1 MHPVPKR
8 YHDADSQSGTPV
20 GEPFTTESCFPRES
34 DSAAQRRPAPPSAE
48 RVLLCMES
56 SSPRRDTAWAMS
68 KETVGVVQAA
78 ADAFARDGVDG
89 WLEYFTDDVDY
100 RAAEG
105 AIDDRGPIHGKDAL
119 RAYAEDWTEM
129 FDDVRFE
136 PVEVIDAGD
145 DTVIAVMRISGR
157 PKGTSAEALTL
168 SVAGVSTIRDG
179 KIARSREYWT
189 REEALEAAGLSE

>member
-1 MHPVPKR
+1 MSEENV
-8 YHDADSQSGTPV
+8 
-20 GEPFTTESCFPRES
+20 
-34 DSAAQRRPAPPSAE
+34 
-48 RVLLCMES
+48 RV
-56 SSPRRDTAWAMS
+56 A
-68 KETVGVVQAA
+68 QAA
-78 ADAFARDGVDG
+78 VDAFNRDGVDG

-129 FDDVRFE
+129 FADVRFE

-145 DTVIAVMRISGR
+145 DTVISVMRISGR

-179 KIARSREYWT
+179 KIARGREYWT
-189 REEALEAAGLSE
+189 REEALEAARLSE

>member
-1 MHPVPKR
+1 
-8 YHDADSQSGTPV
+8 
-20 GEPFTTESCFPRES
+20 
-34 DSAAQRRPAPPSAE
+34 
-48 RVLLCMES
+48 
-56 SSPRRDTAWAMS
+56 MS
-68 KETVGVVQAA
+68 KENVGVVQAA
-78 ADAFARDGVDG
+78 TAAFARDGVDG

-168 SVAGVSTIRDG
+168 SVAGVNTIRDG

>member
-1 MHPVPKR
+1 
-8 YHDADSQSGTPV
+8 
-20 GEPFTTESCFPRES
+20 
-34 DSAAQRRPAPPSAE
+34 
-48 RVLLCMES
+48 
-56 SSPRRDTAWAMS
+56 MS
-68 KETVGVVQAA
+68 KENVGVVQAA
-78 ADAFARDGVDG
+78 TDAFARDGVDG

-105 AIDDRGPIHGKDAL
+105 AIDDRGPLHGKDAL

-168 SVAGVSTIRDG
+168 SVAGVNTIRDG

>member
-1 MHPVPKR
+1 
-8 YHDADSQSGTPV
+8 
-20 GEPFTTESCFPRES
+20 
-34 DSAAQRRPAPPSAE
+34 
-48 RVLLCMES
+48 
-56 SSPRRDTAWAMS
+56 MS
-68 KETVGVVQAA
+68 EENVRVVQAA
-78 ADAFARDGVDG
+78 TAAFARDGVDG

-100 RAAEG
+100 QAVEG

-168 SVAGVSTIRDG
+168 SVAGVNTIRDG

>member
-1 MHPVPKR
+1 
-8 YHDADSQSGTPV
+8 
-20 GEPFTTESCFPRES
+20 
-34 DSAAQRRPAPPSAE
+34 
-48 RVLLCMES
+48 
-56 SSPRRDTAWAMS
+56 MS
-68 KETVGVVQAA
+68 EENVRVVQAA
-78 ADAFARDGVDG
+78 TAAFARDGVDG

-168 SVAGVSTIRDG
+168 SVAGVNTIRDG

>member
-1 MHPVPKR
+1 
-8 YHDADSQSGTPV
+8 
-20 GEPFTTESCFPRES
+20 
-34 DSAAQRRPAPPSAE
+34 
-48 RVLLCMES
+48 
-56 SSPRRDTAWAMS
+56 MS
-68 KETVGVVQAA
+68 KENVGVVHAA
-78 ADAFARDGVDG
+78 TDAFARDGVDG

-168 SVAGVSTIRDG
+168 SVAGVNTIRDG

>member
-1 MHPVPKR
+1 
-8 YHDADSQSGTPV
+8 
-20 GEPFTTESCFPRES
+20 
-34 DSAAQRRPAPPSAE
+34 
-48 RVLLCMES
+48 
-56 SSPRRDTAWAMS
+56 MS
-68 KETVGVVQAA
+68 KENVGVVQAA
-78 ADAFARDGVDG
+78 TDAFARDGVDG

>member
-1 MHPVPKR
+1 MSEENV
-8 YHDADSQSGTPV
+8 
-20 GEPFTTESCFPRES
+20 
-34 DSAAQRRPAPPSAE
+34 
-48 RVLLCMES
+48 RV
-56 SSPRRDTAWAMS
+56 A
-68 KETVGVVQAA
+68 QAA
-78 ADAFARDGVDG
+78 VDAINRDGVDG

-105 AIDDRGPIHGKDAL
+105 EIDDRGPIHGKDAL

-145 DTVIAVMRISGR
+145 DTVIGVVRVSGR

-168 SVAGVSTIRDG
+168 SVAGVHTIRDG

>member
-1 MHPVPKR
+1 
-8 YHDADSQSGTPV
+8 
-20 GEPFTTESCFPRES
+20 
-34 DSAAQRRPAPPSAE
+34 
-48 RVLLCMES
+48 
-56 SSPRRDTAWAMS
+56 MS
-68 KETVGVVQAA
+68 KENVGVVQAA
-78 ADAFARDGVDG
+78 TDAFARDGVDG

-105 AIDDRGPIHGKDAL
+105 AIDDRGPIHGKDEL

-157 PKGTSAEALTL
+157 PKGTSAETLTL
-168 SVAGVSTIRDG
+168 SVAGVNTIRDG
-179 KIARSREYWT
+179 KIARAREYWT

>member
-1 MHPVPKR
+1 MSEEKV
-8 YHDADSQSGTPV
+8 
-20 GEPFTTESCFPRES
+20 
-34 DSAAQRRPAPPSAE
+34 
-48 RVLLCMES
+48 RV
-56 SSPRRDTAWAMS
+56 A
-68 KETVGVVQAA
+68 QAA

-179 KIARSREYWT
+179 KIARGREYWT
-189 REEALEAAGLSE
+189 REEALKATGLSE

>member
-1 MHPVPKR
+1 
-8 YHDADSQSGTPV
+8 
-20 GEPFTTESCFPRES
+20 
-34 DSAAQRRPAPPSAE
+34 
-48 RVLLCMES
+48 
-56 SSPRRDTAWAMS
+56 MS
-68 KETVGVVQAA
+68 KENVGVVQAA
-78 ADAFARDGVDG
+78 TDAFARDGVDG

-168 SVAGVSTIRDG
+168 SVAGVNTIRDG

>member
-1 MHPVPKR
+1 M
-8 YHDADSQSGTPV
+8 SQ
-20 GEPFTTESCFPRES
+20 EN
-34 DSAAQRRPAPPSAE
+34 
-48 RVLLCMES
+48 
-56 SSPRRDTAWAMS
+56 
-68 KETVGVVQAA
+68 VGVVQAA
-78 ADAFARDGVDG
+78 TDAFARDGVDG

-168 SVAGVSTIRDG
+168 SVAGVNTIRDG

>member
-1 MHPVPKR
+1 
-8 YHDADSQSGTPV
+8 
-20 GEPFTTESCFPRES
+20 
-34 DSAAQRRPAPPSAE
+34 
-48 RVLLCMES
+48 
-56 SSPRRDTAWAMS
+56 MS
-68 KETVGVVQAA
+68 KENVRVVQAA
-78 ADAFARDGVDG
+78 VDAFNRDGVDG

-105 AIDDRGPIHGKDAL
+105 EIDDRGPIHGKDAL
-119 RAYAEDWTEM
+119 RAYAEAWTEM

-168 SVAGVSTIRDG
+168 SVAGVNTIRDG
-179 KIARSREYWT
+179 KIARSPEYWT

>member
-1 MHPVPKR
+1 
-8 YHDADSQSGTPV
+8 
-20 GEPFTTESCFPRES
+20 
-34 DSAAQRRPAPPSAE
+34 
-48 RVLLCMES
+48 MES
-56 SSPRRDTAWAMS
+56 SSPRRDTVQAMS
-68 KETVGVVQAA
+68 KENVGVVQAA
-78 ADAFARDGVDG
+78 TDAFARDGIDG

-105 AIDDRGPIHGKDAL
+105 AIDDRGPLHGKDAL

-168 SVAGVSTIRDG
+168 SVAGVNTIRDG

-189 REEALEAAGLSE
+189 REEALEAAGLSV

>member
-1 MHPVPKR
+1 
-8 YHDADSQSGTPV
+8 
-20 GEPFTTESCFPRES
+20 
-34 DSAAQRRPAPPSAE
+34 
-48 RVLLCMES
+48 
-56 SSPRRDTAWAMS
+56 MS
-68 KETVGVVQAA
+68 KENVGVVQAA

-168 SVAGVSTIRDG
+168 SVAGVNTIRDG

>member
-1 MHPVPKR
+1 
-8 YHDADSQSGTPV
+8 
-20 GEPFTTESCFPRES
+20 
-34 DSAAQRRPAPPSAE
+34 
-48 RVLLCMES
+48 
-56 SSPRRDTAWAMS
+56 MS
-68 KETVGVVQAA
+68 KENVGVVQAA
-78 ADAFARDGVDG
+78 TAAFARDGVDG

-129 FDDVRFE
+129 FDDARFE

-145 DTVIAVMRISGR
+145 DTVIAIMRISAR

-168 SVAGVSTIRDG
+168 SVAGVNTIRDG

>member
-1 MHPVPKR
+1 MSEENV
-8 YHDADSQSGTPV
+8 
-20 GEPFTTESCFPRES
+20 
-34 DSAAQRRPAPPSAE
+34 
-48 RVLLCMES
+48 RV
-56 SSPRRDTAWAMS
+56 A
-68 KETVGVVQAA
+68 QAA
-78 ADAFARDGVDG
+78 VDAFNRDGVDG

-105 AIDDRGPIHGKDAL
+105 AFDDRGPIHGKDAL
-119 RAYAEDWTEM
+119 RAYAEDWAEM
-129 FDDVRFE
+129 FVDVRIE

-168 SVAGVSTIRDG
+168 SVAGVNTIRDG

>member
-1 MHPVPKR
+1 MSEENV
-8 YHDADSQSGTPV
+8 
-20 GEPFTTESCFPRES
+20 
-34 DSAAQRRPAPPSAE
+34 
-48 RVLLCMES
+48 RV
-56 SSPRRDTAWAMS
+56 A
-68 KETVGVVQAA
+68 QAA
-78 ADAFARDGVDG
+78 VDAFNRDGVDG

-119 RAYAEDWTEM
+119 RAYAEDWAEM

-145 DTVIAVMRISGR
+145 DTVITVMRISGR
-157 PKGTSAEALTL
+157 PKGTSAEAELTL

-179 KIARSREYWT
+179 KIARGREYWT